1 MITIPDFRQFYQMSA
16 ADCRTQNAI
25 LWAPRCGAAEMQEI
39 RRANAALLSRLLT
52 DEFSGNPEN
61 SVKKSK

>member
-16 ADCRTQNAI
+16 ADCRKQNAI
-25 LWAPRCGAAEMQEI
+25 LWEPRCSEAEMQEI
-39 RRANAALLSRLLT
+39 RRANVALLSRLLP
-52 DEFSGNPEN
+52 EELSGNKEN